1 MTWSR
6 IHNRIRKMA
15 FRVNNQVKRGLH
27 RLEDCLKQVER
38 NKGLLESNANQV
50 KLTTWISCL
59 IYMGKLNFDHV
70 DEISR

>member
-1 MTWSR
+1 M
-6 IHNRIRKMA
+6 RKMA

-50 KLTTWISCL
+50 KLTTWLSFL
-59 IYMGKLNFDHV
+59 MDMGKLNFDHV
-70 DEISR
+70 HDISR